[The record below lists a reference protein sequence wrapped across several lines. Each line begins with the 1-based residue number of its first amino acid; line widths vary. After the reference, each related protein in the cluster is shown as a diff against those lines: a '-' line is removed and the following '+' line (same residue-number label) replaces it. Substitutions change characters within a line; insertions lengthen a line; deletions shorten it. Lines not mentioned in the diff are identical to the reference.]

1 MRQILGHSRC
11 LRCFAKEIHSVGKM
25 RSCHETPN
33 RERAEGEACEEDNDT
48 YVVVAVRRNREIELH
63 LVADGDNLTNTK
75 QLVMP
80 SKVNFRRHYDFS
92 DTSQRDDCNK
102 TP

>member
-1 MRQILGHSRC
+1 MRQIRVHFQC
-11 LRCFAKEIHSVGKM
+11 HHCFAKEIHSVGRM

-33 RERAEGEACEEDNDT
+33 RERAEEEACEADNDT

-63 LVADGDNLTNTK
+63 LVADGDSLTSTK

-80 SKVNFRRHYDFS
+80 SKADFRRHYDFS
-92 DTSQRDDCNK
+92 DTSQKDDCNK